1 MSTLDLVREIERVER
16 DAWADLYAAAP
27 DHVRRGLRLESRRIG
42 ENQLLVC
49 AGIDNLQFN
58 RLNGL
63 GVFTPARGEEVDE
76 AIAAFDAAG
85 VKDWVIHFADEAEGV
100 ELACAP
106 RELAPHPRA
115 WAKFARDATPAS
127 EVGTVLQIREVGV
140 DEADRFGETAA
151 EGFGMPQIVG
161 DWLSALPGREKWKCF
176 VAFDGAARVGAGA
189 LFIDGENAWL
199 GIGATL
205 AEHRGRGA
213 QPAILAA
220 RIEAAR
226 AAGCQIL
233 TTETGIPNSG
243 EAGPSYRNIHRAGFL
258 IAYTRPNLRRASS

>member
-1 MSTLDLVREIERVER
+1 MSALDLVREIERVER
-16 DAWADLYAAAP
+16 DAWADLYEAAP
-27 DHVRRGLRLESRRIG
+27 EHVRATLGLYARRID
-42 ENQLLVC
+42 ESLLLVC
-49 AGIDNLQFN
+49 AGIDSLQFN

-85 VKDWVIHFADEAEGV
+85 VDNWVIHFADGAEGV

-106 RELAPHPRA
+106 RGLVPHPRP
-115 WAKFARDATPAS
+115 WAKFARDGSPAA
-127 EVGTVLQIREVGV
+127 EVATVLQSREVGR
-140 DEADRFGETAA
+140 DDADRFGETVA
-151 EGFGMPQIVG
+151 EGFGMPQIMG
-161 DWLSALPGREKWKCF
+161 DWLSALPGRDKWRCF
-176 VAFDGAARVGAGA
+176 VAFDDEAPVGAGA
-189 LFIDGENAWL
+189 LFIDGANAWL
-199 GIGATL
+199 GMGATL
-205 AEHRGRGA
+205 AAHRGRGA

-233 TTETGIPNSG
+233 STETGIPGAG

-258 IAYTRPNLRRASS
+258 IAYPRPNLRRA